1 MATSR
6 LELSIAWR
14 YLRSRRGSRLLSF
27 ISVIAVAGVAV
38 GVSALIVI
46 MGVMNGLQTDL
57 REKILVGSPDIRV
70 LTYGEALRLEGWP
83 AAQEKV
89 RGLPNVL
96 DVAPFVITQGL
107 ATAGKGHIEAVTIGG
122 LMPGDSGSAQV
133 TTIRDH
139 AVPGAFLFKTSDGRD
154 NGVVLG
160 RLLADRLGAYPG
172 MRITIYTAGSNDAE
186 SAGAV
191 IGVGPMAGL
200 SMGMLPRVQ
209 QFEVTGTF
217 ETLMYEYDNNY
228 AYVALPYAQ
237 RLAGLDSAV
246 TGLEVKTTDRWVAP
260 EVAGTIVELLGW
272 PFRAEDWQQQ
282 NSSLFRALK
291 LEKLGMS
298 VILALII
305 MVAAFNIVS
314 TLTMVVRDKTREIG
328 ILKAMGMRADAI
340 RRIFLLQGAFIGA
353 AGTGMGLVLG
363 LGTGYA
369 LERWKLIALDPSV
382 YFIDHLPVRL
392 EWFDVLLI
400 VVLSVGVAV
409 LATLHP
415 AATAAKLYPIEAIR
429 SE

>member
-1 MATSR
+1 MSR
-6 LELSIAWR
+6 LEFSIAWR

-70 LTYGEALRLEGWP
+70 LTYGEALRMERWQEALP
-83 AAQEKV
+83 RIRAVPDVVAA
-89 RGLPNVL
+89 
-96 DVAPFVITQGL
+96 APFVITQAL
-107 ATAGKGHIEAVTIGG
+107 ASNGRGHHEAVTIAGII
-122 LMPGDSGSAQV
+122 PGDSGSAQV

-139 AVPGAFLFKTSDGRD
+139 AAPGAFTFTTTEGET

-160 RLLADRLGAYPG
+160 NLLADRLGAYPG
-172 MRITIYTAGSNDAE
+172 MRISMVTAAGS
-186 SAGAV
+186 S
-191 IGVGPMAGL
+191 P
-200 SMGMLPRVQ
+200 SMLLGSMVPRFQ

-217 ETLMYEYDNNY
+217 ETYMYEYDN
-228 AYVALPYAQ
+228 AYVYMSLESAQ

-246 TGLEVKTTDRWVAP
+246 TGIEVKTTDRWVAP
-260 EVAGTIVELLGW
+260 DVSLRILETMGW
-272 PFRAEDWQQQ
+272 PYRAEDWQRQ

-328 ILKAMGMRADAI
+328 ILKAMGMRADSI
-340 RRIFLLQGAFIGA
+340 RRIFLLQGMFIGCV
-353 AGTGMGLVLG
+353 GTGIGLVLG
-363 LGTGYA
+363 LGTGLA
-369 LERWKLIALDPSV
+369 VERFKLIALDPSV

-392 EWFDVLLI
+392 VLGDIGLI
-400 VVLSVGVAV
+400 VLLSVGVAV

-415 AATAAKLYPIEAIR
+415 AKTAAKLYPIEAIR

>member
-1 MATSR
+1 MSR
-6 LELSIAWR
+6 LEFSIAWR

-70 LTYGEALRLEGWP
+70 LTYGEALRMERW
-83 AAQEKV
+83 AEA
-89 RGLPNVL
+89 LPKIRAVPGVV
-96 DVAPFVITQGL
+96 DAAPFVITQAL
-107 ATAGKGHIEAVTIGG
+107 ASNGRGHHEAVTIAGII
-122 LMPGDSGSAQV
+122 PGDSGSPQV

-139 AVPGAFLFKTSDGRD
+139 AAPGAFNFRTTEGDV

-160 RLLADRLGAYPG
+160 NLLADRLGAYPG
-172 MRITIYTAGSNDAE
+172 MRISMVTA
-186 SAGAV
+186 AGAT
-191 IGVGPMAGL
+191 PA
-200 SMGMLPRVQ
+200 MLLGTMVPRFQ

-217 ETLMYEYDNNY
+217 ETYMYEYDN
-228 AYVALPYAQ
+228 AYVYMSLESAQ

-246 TGLEVKTTDRWVAP
+246 TGIEVKTTDRWVAP
-260 EVAGTIVELLGW
+260 TVSLRILETMGW
-272 PFRAEDWQQQ
+272 PYRAEDWQRQ

-340 RRIFLLQGAFIGA
+340 RRIFLLQGVFIGCV
-353 AGTGMGLVLG
+353 GTGIGLVLG
-363 LGTGYA
+363 VGTGYVV
-369 LERWKLIALDPSV
+369 ERFKLIALDPSV

-392 EWFDVLLI
+392 VVGDIGLIVLLSI
-400 VVLSVGVAV
+400 GVAV

-415 AATAAKLYPIEAIR
+415 AKTAAGLYPIEAIR

>member
-1 MATSR
+1 MNR
-6 LELSIAWR
+6 LEVSIAWR

-70 LTYGEALRLEGWP
+70 LTYGESLRMERWE
-83 AAQEKV
+83 AV
-89 RGLPNVL
+89 LPTIREAK
-96 DVAPFVITQGL
+96 DVVQAEPFVITQAL
-107 ATAGKGHIEAVTIGG
+107 ASNGRGHSEAVTVAGVV
-122 LMPGDSGSAQV
+122 PGDSGAAQV
-133 TTIRDH
+133 TSIRSH
-139 AVPGAFLFKTSDGRD
+139 AAPGAFTFKTTDGSTP
-154 NGVVLG
+154 GVVLG
-160 RLLADRLGAYPG
+160 RRLADRLGAYAG
-172 MRITIYTAGSNDAE
+172 MRISLVTAAGGSQ
-186 SAGAV
+186 AV
-191 IGVGPMAGL
+191 AMGVL
-200 SMGMLPRVQ
+200 IPRFRE
-209 QFEVTGTF
+209 FEVTGTF
-217 ETLMYEYDNNY
+217 ETYMYEYDNGY
-228 AYVALPYAQ
+228 AYVSLEAAQ
-237 RLAGLDSAV
+237 QLAGLDSAV
-246 TGLEVKTTDRWVAP
+246 TGIEVRTTDRWVAP
-260 EVAGTIVELLGW
+260 DVAAQLLKILGW
-272 PFRAEDWQQQ
+272 PYRAEDWQQQ

-305 MVAAFNIVS
+305 MVSAFNIVS

-340 RRIFLLQGAFIGA
+340 KRIFLLQGVFIGA
-353 AGTGMGLVLG
+353 VGTGIGLALG
-363 LGTGYA
+363 VGTGTA

-392 EWFDVLLI
+392 EVMEILLI
-400 VVLSVGVAV
+400 VLLSVGVAV

-415 AATAAKLYPIEAIR
+415 AVSAARLYPIDAIR